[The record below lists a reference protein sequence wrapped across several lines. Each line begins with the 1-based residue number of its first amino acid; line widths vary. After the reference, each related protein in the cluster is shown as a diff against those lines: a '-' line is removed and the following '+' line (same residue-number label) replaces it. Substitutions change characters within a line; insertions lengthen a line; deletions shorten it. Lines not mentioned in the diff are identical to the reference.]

1 MIEEQISQTV
11 DGEAT
16 QILKTAGSC
25 HHPQNWRNRGKGS
38 ATRAQK
44 IGQELE
50 LKCRL
55 LIRCWHHRDR
65 GWLMDSGFKNMQP
78 RLGVPPGAGSRER
91 QEISQRWKNMQIFT
105 PQNIGK
111 AILISVNID
120 FKTKNV
126 CRDKGYVIM
135 IKRVIH
141 PENITSKQTHT

>member
-1 MIEEQISQTV
+1 MIEELISQTE

-78 RLGVPPGAGSRER
+78 WLGMPPGARSRER
-91 QEISQRWKNMQIFT
+91 KEISQQWKNMQIFT

-111 AILISVNID
+111 AILISVKID

-126 CRDKGYVIM
+126 CGDKGYVIM

-141 PENITSKQTHT
+141 PENVTSKQTCT